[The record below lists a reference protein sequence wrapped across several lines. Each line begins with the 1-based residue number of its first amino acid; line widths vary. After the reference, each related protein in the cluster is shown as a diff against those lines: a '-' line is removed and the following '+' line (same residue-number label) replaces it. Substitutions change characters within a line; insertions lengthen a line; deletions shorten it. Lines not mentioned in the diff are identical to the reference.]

1 MFPNDSNI
9 PACIR
14 FSSEHIFLKEK
25 AKKFRKRFTTSIQT
39 GTPPTLHT
47 FRLNAWRRSG
57 SARCGMAVARLPYIW
72 ERRRRTEIRGPA
84 GSSRAPKP
92 TGIFRPAP
100 NGGYPTW
107 NSRIN
112 PHNSVP
118 RMQML
123 RCDSN
128 RQQAHRIGMCN
139 RKRYRFRFVSS
150 ERNGTEKLTGGKS
163 APQQNALTNEAA
175 PQHSACPSSIANRT
189 PTANDGCRG
198 DK

>member
-9 PACIR
+9 PARIR

-25 AKKFRKRFTTSIQT
+25 AKKFRKRFTTSRQT

-57 SARCGMAVARLPYIW
+57 SARRGIAVARLPHIR

-100 NGGYPTW
+100 NGGY
-107 NSRIN
+107 R
-112 PHNSVP
+112 
-118 RMQML
+118 RMEQ
-123 RCDSN
+123 SN
-128 RQQAHRIGMCN
+128 QSAQFRTTDADAALRQQPTTGASCRYVQSEKVPIPIRILQT
-139 RKRYRFRFVSS
+139 KRYGKINRRQ
-150 ERNGTEKLTGGKS
+150 ER
-163 APQQNALTNEAA
+163 PAA
-175 PQHSACPSSIANRT
+175 
-189 PTANDGCRG
+189 
-198 DK
+198 K